1 MNDLVSII
9 MPMHNSEKYVAESI
23 DSVLSQTYSNWEL
36 IIVDDGSTDGSV
48 SVVDGYA
55 DNRIILLRHKKAKGA
70 AEARNYALREAKG
83 RWIAFLDSDDLW
95 LPEKLEK
102 QINFM
107 ESNQYSFSYTSYS
120 EIEEDGSNRNIVLT
134 GPKKINKALM
144 YAFNFM
150 GCLTVMYDAS
160 VMGVIQIADLKK
172 RNDYAIWLKAVH
184 FADAYY
190 LNENLAKYRVRKSNS
205 VTTSNTKIR
214 QQIKCEYD
222 LFNAGQGMNPVTS
235 MFFVCCNVVMSKV
248 KRIAYRKSSSI

>member
-23 DSVLSQTYSNWEL
+23 DSVIAQTYINWEL
-36 IIVDDGSTDGSV
+36 IIVDDGSTDKSV
-48 SVVDGYA
+48 SVVDSY
-55 DNRIILLRHKKAKGA
+55 DDERITLLHHEKAKGA
-70 AEARNYALREAKG
+70 AMARNYALREAKG

-95 LPEKLEK
+95 MPEKLEK
-102 QINFM
+102 QVNFM
-107 ESNQYSFSYTSYS
+107 KRNHYSFSYTSYS
-120 EIEEDGSNRNIVLT
+120 EIEEDGSSRNIVLT
-134 GPKKINKALM
+134 GPKKINRALM

-150 GCLTVMYDAS
+150 GCLTVMYDS
-160 VMGVIQIADLKK
+160 NVMGVIQIADLKK

-205 VTTSNTKIR
+205 VSTSNTKIE

-222 LFNAGQGMNPVTS
+222 LFHVGQEMNPVVS
-235 MFFVCCNVVMSKV
+235 IFLVCCNVVMSKI
-248 KRIAYRKSSSI
+248 KKIFYRENKY